1 MWELADGAG
10 KGGAVKP
17 RTGAAAEARASSE
30 ASALNAANDNSA
42 RTMRIGDCI
51 LHQGDAFVLMPKLGE
66 VDCIITDPPYN
77 AKTHKGARFAKSF
90 SASRIDFDSL
100 SEAQF
105 VEFCGNAVAQARR
118 WVVMSCAWQ
127 HAALLEKAGLPLVRL
142 GIWHK
147 PNAAPQFSGD
157 RPGMGYETLAMLHR
171 EGRKRW
177 NGGGHHAVWVCNV
190 EHGAHPTQKP
200 LKLVTDWVAKFTEPG
215 ETILDPFMGS
225 GTTGVACVKLGRR
238 FISIEKRPDYFEL
251 ACRRIE
257 DAHAQGA
264 LFAPTGS

>member
-1 MWELADGAG
+1 MNTRRGHAP
-10 KGGAVKP
+10 V
-17 RTGAAAEARASSE
+17 
-30 ASALNAANDNSA
+30 NDNQI
-42 RTMRIGDCI
+42 RKKQIGECT
-51 LHQGDAFVLMPKLGE
+51 LFQADAFLLMPTLGE
-66 VDCIITDPPYN
+66 VACIITDPPYN
-77 AKTHKGARFAKSF
+77 SKTHKGARSAKSLR
-90 SASRIDFDSL
+90 ASLIAFDSL
-100 SEAQF
+100 TGEQF
-105 VEFCGNAVAQARR
+105 VEFCVNAIVQARR

-127 HAALLEKAGLPLVRL
+127 HAALLEAAGVPLVRL

-147 PNAAPQFSGD
+147 PNGAPQFTGD
-157 RPGMGYETLAMLHR
+157 RPGTGWEAIAILHR

-225 GTTGVACVKLGRR
+225 GTTGVACLKLGRK
-238 FISIEKRPDYFEL
+238 FVGIEKRPDYFEL

-257 DAHAQGA
+257 EAQAHGA
-264 LFAPTGS
+264 LLAPTGS